1 MRLRT
6 ENLTVSYGAQ
16 TVLDG
21 LSLAL
26 PAGKITAL
34 LGPNGCGKSTLLNC
48 FSRLL
53 TPDSGEI
60 LLDEKPIA
68 GFSARQL
75 ARRLALLP
83 QHHLS
88 PEGITVRE
96 LVSYGRSPWLSLWGR
111 LSAED
116 NERVNVAMSQTRTR
130 NLADRRLTQLSGG
143 QRQRAFLAMVL
154 AQDTPLILLDEPTTY
169 LDINH
174 QVELMRLMVEL
185 LMVELKRQ
193 GKTVVTVLHDLNQAS
208 RYCDHLVVLASG
220 RVMAQ
225 GAPEAVMKPE
235 LLKTVFSVE
244 AEIHPE
250 PVSGRPMCVVK

>member
-1 MRLRT
+1 MILRT
-6 ENLTVSYGAQ
+6 ENLTLRYGAQ
-16 TVLDG
+16 TVLNG
-21 LSLAL
+21 LSLTL

-53 TPDSGEI
+53 APQSGSV
-60 LLDEKPIA
+60 LLDETPINDL
-68 GFSARQL
+68 SSRQL
-75 ARRLALLP
+75 AQRLALLP
-83 QHHLS
+83 QHHLT

-116 NERVNVAMSQTRTR
+116 NARVNVAMSQTQTQS
-130 NLADRRLTQLSGG
+130 LADRRLNELSGG

-154 AQDTPLILLDEPTTY
+154 AQDTPVVLLDEPTTW

-174 QVELMRLMVEL
+174 QVELMRLMDD
-185 LMVELKRQ
+185 LKAQ
-193 GKTVVTVLHDLNQAS
+193 GKTVVAVLHDLNQAS
-208 RYCDHLVVLASG
+208 RYCDHLVVLANG
-220 RVMAQ
+220 RAMAQ
-225 GAPEAVMKPE
+225 GAPHEVMTPA

-244 AEIHPE
+244 AQIHPE
-250 PVSGRPMCVVK
+250 PLSGRPMCVVV

>member
-68 GFSARQL
+68 GFPPANWLAARL
-75 ARRLALLP
+75 YCRNTIYP
-83 QHHLS
+83 
-88 PEGITVRE
+88 PGITVRE
-96 LVSYGRSPWLSLWGR
+96 LVSYGRSPWLSLWGDSPR
-111 LSAED
+111 K
-116 NERVNVAMSQTRTR
+116 TT
-130 NLADRRLTQLSGG
+130 SGSTW
-143 QRQRAFLAMVL
+143 Q
-154 AQDTPLILLDEPTTY
+154 
-169 LDINH
+169 
-174 QVELMRLMVEL
+174 
-185 LMVELKRQ
+185 
-193 GKTVVTVLHDLNQAS
+193 
-208 RYCDHLVVLASG
+208 
-220 RVMAQ
+220 
-225 GAPEAVMKPE
+225 
-235 LLKTVFSVE
+235 
-244 AEIHPE
+244 
-250 PVSGRPMCVVK
+250 

>member
-83 QHHLS
+83 QH
-88 PEGITVRE
+88 
-96 LVSYGRSPWLSLWGR
+96 
-111 LSAED
+111 
-116 NERVNVAMSQTRTR
+116 
-130 NLADRRLTQLSGG
+130 GG
-143 QRQRAFLAMVL
+143 
-154 AQDTPLILLDEPTTY
+154 
-169 LDINH
+169 
-174 QVELMRLMVEL
+174 
-185 LMVELKRQ
+185 
-193 GKTVVTVLHDLNQAS
+193 
-208 RYCDHLVVLASG
+208 
-220 RVMAQ
+220 
-225 GAPEAVMKPE
+225 
-235 LLKTVFSVE
+235 
-244 AEIHPE
+244 
-250 PVSGRPMCVVK
+250 VSGNPRKFRHSALWNFLGGWSAA

>member
-96 LVSYGRSPWLSLWGR
+96 LVSYGRSPWLSLWGATLR
-111 LSAED
+111 
-116 NERVNVAMSQTRTR
+116 
-130 NLADRRLTQLSGG
+130 G
-143 QRQRAFLAMVL
+143 RQRAGQRGNESDPD
-154 AQDTPLILLDEPTTY
+154 AQ
-169 LDINH
+169 
-174 QVELMRLMVEL
+174 
-185 LMVELKRQ
+185 
-193 GKTVVTVLHDLNQAS
+193 
-208 RYCDHLVVLASG
+208 SG
-220 RVMAQ
+220 
-225 GAPEAVMKPE
+225 
-235 LLKTVFSVE
+235 
-244 AEIHPE
+244 
-250 PVSGRPMCVVK
+250 

>member
-6 ENLTVSYGAQ
+6 ENLTVSYGSQ

-21 LSLAL
+21 LSLTL
-26 PAGKITAL
+26 PEGKITAL

-53 TPDSGEI
+53 APKSGTVWLE
-60 LLDEKPIA
+60 EHPINRLTSRQ
-68 GFSARQL
+68 FARQ
-75 ARRLALLP
+75 LALLP
-83 QHHLS
+83 QHHLT

-96 LVSYGRSPWLSLWGR
+96 LVSYGRSPWVSLWGR
-111 LSAED
+111 LSVED
-116 NERVNVAMSQTRTR
+116 NARVNVAMSQTQTHH
-130 NLADRRLTQLSGG
+130 LAERRLTELSGG

-154 AQDTPLILLDEPTTY
+154 AQDTPVVLLDEPTTY

-174 QVELMRLMVEL
+174 QVELMRLMGT
-185 LMVELKRQ
+185 LKTQ
-193 GKTVVTVLHDLNQAS
+193 GKTVVAVLHDLNQAS
-208 RYCDHLVVLASG
+208 RYCDHLVVLANG

-225 GAPEAVMKPE
+225 GSPEEVMQPA

-244 AEIHPE
+244 AEIHPD
-250 PVSGRPMCVVK
+250 PVSGRPMCVVV

>member
-68 GFSARQL
+68 GFPPASWL
-75 ARRLALLP
+75 AAWLYCRNTIYPPR
-83 QHHLS
+83 
-88 PEGITVRE
+88 ITVRE

-185 LMVELKRQ
+185 KRQ